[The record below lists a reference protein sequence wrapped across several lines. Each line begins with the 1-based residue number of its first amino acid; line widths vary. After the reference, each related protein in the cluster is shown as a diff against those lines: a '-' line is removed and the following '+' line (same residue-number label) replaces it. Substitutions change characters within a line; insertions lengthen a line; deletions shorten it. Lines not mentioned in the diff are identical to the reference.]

1 MRYGAQLKSTEMKTL
16 VTKEWLTQK
25 IKENP
30 PLVIGRALVALF
42 HYQTSE
48 ERENNGTKYKNGVG
62 FSSNDGRIGAL
73 GAKYFLKHG
82 TLLDW
87 QLKAWIKPDKK
98 GLPRIVKYSGQLNKI
113 AIQKKINKS
122 NNGLSSGVKEAI
134 KIVHSGQW

>member
-1 MRYGAQLKSTEMKTL
+1 MKTL

-42 HYQTSE
+42 HCQTSE
-48 ERENNGTKYKNGVG
+48 ERENNGTRYKNGVG

-87 QLKAWIKPDKK
+87 QLKAWIKLDKQ
-98 GLPRIVKYSGQLNKI
+98 GFPRITKYTKQLNKI
-113 AIQKKINKS
+113 AN
-122 NNGLSSGVKEAI
+122 VKLQNSPHIRA
-134 KIVHSGQW
+134 